1 MEGYKNFF
9 VHSLALVE
17 SEDIGEGTKIW
28 AFSHVAKGAKIGK
41 YCNIGEHCYIE
52 SGVIIGDYCTV
63 KNGICLWDGIVLEDY
78 VFLGPCAVFTND
90 KYPRS
95 RNKNWELRKTIIR
108 RYASVGAGAVIL
120 CGIDIGRYAVIG
132 AGSVVTKSVPDF
144 AVVFG
149 NPAKIRGFAC
159 ACGRVI
165 LKISR
170 KSRAIARRVITCEFC
185 SRVYSFDS
193 GKFSW
198 IGGPPLP

>member
-1 MEGYKNFF
+1 MGEKNFF
-9 VHSLALVE
+9 VHPLAIVE
-17 SEDIGEGTKIW
+17 SNDIGEGTRIW
-28 AFSHVAKGAKIGK
+28 AFSHVMKDTKIGK

-52 SGVIIGDYCTV
+52 SGVIIGDYCTI
-63 KNGICLWDGIVLEDY
+63 KNGICLWNGIELEDF

-120 CGIDIGRYAVIG
+120 CGIEIGRYAVIG
-132 AGSVVTKSVPDF
+132 AGAVVTKSVPDF

-149 NPAKIRGFAC
+149 NPAKIKGFAC

-165 LKISR
+165 F
-170 KSRAIARRVITCEFC
+170 KSPKSKKKKLLTCESC
-185 SRVYSFDS
+185 SRVYSFD
-193 GKFSW
+193 GKKFLW